1 MIQLK
6 LTDAQFQDLYMA
18 LGAAEHAC
26 KCSAVDSEVLE
37 CDALKTGFLAEA
49 HRYKELRHFITET
62 KEVI

>member
-37 CDALKTGFLAEA
+37 CEALKNGFLDEA
-49 HRYKELRHFITET
+49 RRYRDLRRFITENQ
-62 KEVI
+62 EVI